1 MSFYRGDFYWA
12 QAQLNV
18 LKASTSKLISNDA
31 IDLALLIADNTT
43 IDTNLIPMQLYA
55 RADLF
60 SYRNLDSL
68 SLLILD
74 SISKEF
80 PVHSLSDDILFKKY
94 KIAMKKFQFE
104 NAAKILQDIL
114 DSYSKDL
121 LADDALFKL
130 AEVNELYLK
139 NKDKA
144 KQLYEDMLIKYPG
157 SLYTVEA
164 RKRFR
169 RLRGDIIN

>member
-1 MSFYRGDFYWA
+1 
-12 QAQLNV
+12 
-18 LKASTSKLISNDA
+18 
-31 IDLALLIADNTT
+31 
-43 IDTNLIPMQLYA
+43 
-55 RADLF
+55 
-60 SYRNLDSL
+60 
-68 SLLILD
+68 
-74 SISKEF
+74 
-80 PVHSLSDDILFKKY
+80 
-94 KIAMKKFQFE
+94 MKKFQFE